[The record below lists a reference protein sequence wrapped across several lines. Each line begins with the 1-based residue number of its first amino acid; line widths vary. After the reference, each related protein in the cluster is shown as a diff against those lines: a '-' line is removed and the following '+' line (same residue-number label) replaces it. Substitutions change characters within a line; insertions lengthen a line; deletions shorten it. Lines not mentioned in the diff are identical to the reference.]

1 MTFVPKMFMRVGLI
15 CSLLMICLAS
25 SAFPDSTYTYQGPNF
40 TVFSGIDSCIS
51 GVGECAITVSI
62 TLSQPL
68 GANFSGAVTPIAFTV
83 SDGTNVITSAQNPS
97 VFEIF
102 FVTGS
107 SGVITNW
114 NVDVGTNSG
123 SVELFTDTF
132 GSQAEPGLCSEASDE
147 SGNSA
152 TGCASTPIGIVGSW
166 SVPTTATPE
175 PSTVIFLGASLL
187 SLGPLI
193 RRRFARA

>member
-1 MTFVPKMFMRVGLI
+1 MHMPSMSIKLIRVALV
-15 CSLLMICLAS
+15 CSLLAICLS
-25 SAFPDSTYTYQGPNF
+25 PSAFADSTYTYQGPNF
-40 TVFSGIDSCIS
+40 TVFSGTDSCIS
-51 GVGECAITVSI
+51 GFGECAITASI

-68 GANFSGAVTPIAFTV
+68 SANFSGAVTPIAFTV
-83 SDGTNVITSAQNPS
+83 SDGTNVITSTQNPS

-114 NVDVGTNSG
+114 NVDVGTN

-152 TGCASTPIGIVGSW
+152 TGCASTPVGVVGSW
-166 SVPTTATPE
+166 SGPTTATPE
-175 PSTVIFLGASLL
+175 PSSILLFSFGLMGIALL
-187 SLGPLI
+187 S
-193 RRRFARA
+193 FKRATA